1 MVSTIASHALAKQL
15 LLVEAAAR
23 AHVKRFIPS
32 EFGSNTP
39 REKTGDLPVFQH
51 KVAVQNALKKHV
63 STGLS
68 YTLVVNGPFLD
79 WGILVGF
86 VMSAKGKTITLY
98 DGGNRTFSTT
108 TLPDIGRAVVGVLK
122 HPEETKNRAVYVQSY
137 ATTLKDLAAIGKKV
151 LGSDGWTENVASVDD
166 IVAGA
171 WEELKNPQPNPD
183 KFALQFIIAS
193 IWGEGYGSNF
203 EAYHKLDN
211 DLLGIKQLTEHELEE
226 LIKSLA

>member
-1 MVSTIASHALAKQL
+1 M
-15 LLVEAAAR
+15 
-23 AHVKRFIPS
+23 
-32 EFGSNTP
+32 
-39 REKTGDLPVFQH
+39 
-51 KVAVQNALKKHV
+51 
-63 STGLS
+63 
-68 YTLVVNGPFLD
+68 VNGPFLD
-79 WGILVGF
+79 WGISVGF
-86 VMSAKGKTITLY
+86 VLSAKEKSVTLY

-122 HPEETKNRAVYVQSY
+122 HPEETKNRAVYIQSY
-137 ATTLKDLAAIGKKV
+137 ATTLKSLASIAKKA
-151 LGSDGWTENVASVDD
+151 LGSEGWTEKVASVDD

-171 WEELKNPQPNPD
+171 WEELKKAQPNPD

-211 DLLGIKQLTEHELEE
+211 ELLGIKQLTQHELEQ